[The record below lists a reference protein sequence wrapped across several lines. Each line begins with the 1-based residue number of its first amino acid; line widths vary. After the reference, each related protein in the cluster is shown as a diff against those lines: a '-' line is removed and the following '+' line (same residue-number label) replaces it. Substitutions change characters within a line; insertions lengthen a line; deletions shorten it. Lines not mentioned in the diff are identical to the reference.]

1 MKSIGGYMKK
11 IKVYL
16 GLPTT
21 GSVVDSQS
29 YFLREIADLYK
40 ESVELVYPT
49 QCVRRMFHDFARNA
63 IVDDFLETDCDVLWF
78 IDSDI
83 TPSKHALDLI
93 VNHYDKWQ
101 VSGLTYP
108 VFMTP
113 PGYENPQVV
122 FTVYQKNPESG
133 NLTPANSPKSGSKF
147 VDGLA
152 TGCLF
157 IKREVFSLL
166 TKPYFE
172 FKYKDESREMAE
184 GEDLG
189 FCRKLSTLG
198 IQLYT
203 DFDLICKH
211 QKSVDLLD
219 VNNYA
224 IDYSN
229 RSVLAYDAAI
239 KGQAVASVQEAY
251 DAGYKK
257 AIEDIHKKF
266 KGKGLEIKPKSVIW
280 TQN

>member
-1 MKSIGGYMKK
+1 M
-11 IKVYL
+11 
-16 GLPTT
+16 

-40 ESVELVYPT
+40 DSVELVYPT
-49 QCVRRMFHDFARNA
+49 SCVRRMFHDFARNA
-63 IVDDFLETDCDVLWF
+63 IVDDFLDTDCDVLWF

-101 VSGLTYP
+101 VAGLTYP

-113 PGYENPQVV
+113 TGSENPQVV
-122 FTVYQKNPESG
+122 FTVYEKNPSTG
-133 NLTPANSPKSGSKF
+133 NLALADAPKSGSKF

-157 IKREVFSLL
+157 IKRSVFSLL
-166 TKPYFE
+166 VKPYFE
-172 FKYKDESREMAE
+172 FKYKEESREMAE

-189 FCRKLSTLG
+189 FCRKLSDLG
-198 IQLYT
+198 IQMYT

-224 IDYSN
+224 IDYAN
-229 RSVLAYDAAI
+229 RSVLSYDAAI
-239 KGQAVASVQEAY
+239 KGQAVASVQQAY
-251 DAGYKK
+251 DAGYQK
-257 AIEDIHKKF
+257 AINDIHVKF
-266 KGKGLEIKPKSVIW
+266 KSKGLEMKTKSTIW
-280 TQN
+280 TPN

>member
-1 MKSIGGYMKK
+1 MKK

-16 GLPTT
+16 GLPTNGT
-21 GSVVDSQS
+21 VIDSQN
-29 YFLREIADLYK
+29 YFLREIAELYN
-40 ESVELVYPT
+40 ESVELVYPA
-49 QCVRRMFHDFARNA
+49 QCVRRIFHDFARNE
-63 IVDDFLETDCDVLWF
+63 IVEDFLATDCDVLWF

-113 PGYENPQVV
+113 PGTGNPQVV
-122 FTVYQKNPESG
+122 FTVYQKNKKTG
-133 NLTPANSPKSGSKF
+133 NLAVASAPKTGTKF

-166 TKPYFE
+166 VKPYFE
-172 FKYKDESREMAE
+172 FKFKETSREMAE

-189 FCRKLSTLG
+189 FCRKLSGLG
-198 IQLYT
+198 IQFFT

-224 IDYSN
+224 IDYAN
-229 RSVLAYDAAI
+229 RAVLTYDSHIKITAVESV
-239 KGQAVASVQEAY
+239 KEAY
-251 DAGYKK
+251 DAGYMA
-257 AIEDIHKKF
+257 AINAIDKKF
-266 KGKGLEIKPKSVIW
+266 KSRGLEVKPKSTIW
-280 TQN
+280 TPN

>member
-1 MKSIGGYMKK
+1 M
-11 IKVYL
+11 
-16 GLPTT
+16 
-21 GSVVDSQS
+21 GSVVDSQN

-40 ESVELVYPT
+40 ESVDLVYPT

-63 IVDDFLETDCDVLWF
+63 IVDDFLDTDCDVLWF

-101 VSGLTYP
+101 VAGLTYP

-113 PGYENPQVV
+113 TGSENPQVV
-122 FTVYQKNPESG
+122 FTVYEKNASTG
-133 NLTPANSPKSGSKF
+133 NLALANAPKSGSKF

-157 IKREVFSLL
+157 IKRSVFSLL

-172 FKYKDESREMAE
+172 FKYKEESREMSE

-198 IQLYT
+198 IRLYT

-211 QKSVDLLD
+211 QKNVDLLD

-224 IDYSN
+224 IDYAN
-229 RSVLAYDAAI
+229 RSVLAYDASVKEQAI
-239 KGQAVASVQEAY
+239 ASVQHAY

-257 AIEDIHKKF
+257 AISDIHKKF
-266 KGKGLEIKPKSVIW
+266 KDNSVEMTPKSTIW
-280 TQN
+280 LPK